1 MKKTQISSQF
11 TQIPDR
17 YVVIHDHKA
26 YPNYSPESAAI
37 SYSTKL
43 DNMKLNDKNAVSA
56 YNMAIHTAS
65 RYHGEI
71 FADFGDG
78 TLNPVKS
85 YRKEVKE

>member
-1 MKKTQISSQF
+1 MSNKN
-11 TQIPDR
+11 PER

-26 YPNYSPESAAI
+26 YPNFNTEQAGV

-43 DNMKLNDKNAVSA
+43 DNMALNDKNKISA
-56 YNMAIHTAS
+56 YNMAVHTAS

-78 TLNPVKS
+78 VLEPVKS
-85 YRKEVKE
+85 YKKEIKE